1 MQAFATPAEIYMA
14 ILESTFFPF
23 DKQVIQEYSQ
33 LIRKLDENNTI
44 ITMRFKHDVQL
55 IFKVF

>member
-1 MQAFATPAEIYMA
+1 MQAFATPAEIYMV

-23 DKQVIQEYSQ
+23 DEQVIQEYSQ

-44 ITMRFKHDVQL
+44 ITMRFKRDVQL